1 MPEPSSPAATPMMR
15 QYLKIRRE
23 LPEDIILMY
32 RLGDFYEMFFDDAR
46 RAAPL
51 LGVALTQRA
60 GAPLCGVP
68 YHALDAYLAK
78 LIRAGKKAAVCEQ
91 MEDPKLAKGVVKREI
106 TRIVTPG
113 TVIEETILDAASN
126 NYLAAVCCAR
136 HGMYGLALFDLSTGA
151 FTVESAANSAALRDA
166 LLRSAPSECIA
177 ARGKLAEGET
187 AVILR
192 DASVP
197 TVTPVDDWTFQYDA
211 AKGELLRQFQ
221 VHSLEGY
228 GCEDLPEL
236 VGAAGALLHYVKDEL
251 LRNVSHV
258 RSLTVRSPD
267 DALALDETTCVNLD
281 LVPTR
286 GRPRENTLL
295 GVLDATRTPMGARNL
310 RVWIQCPAGRLGDVN
325 ARLDAVQWFTANRLA
340 LGAFRDALGPVR
352 DLERLIARIGSG
364 QGNGRD
370 LRALAT
376 SLQAVPN
383 VANALS
389 ASDSTLIRDQA
400 ARLNSLPDLAG
411 LLIEAL
417 SDSPPVTIREGGII
431 RDGYSAELDE
441 LRQMSG
447 DGHAWLARFQAEEQE
462 RTGIKTLKVRHN
474 KIFGFYIE
482 ISKGQSHLAPPN
494 YERRQTLVNAERYV
508 TPELKEYEAKIFGAQ
523 ERAQALEYDIFNNLR
538 AKVVA
543 ETAPVQETAAAIAV
557 LDTLGAFA
565 DRALALGYVRPEMHA
580 GDELDIVAGRH
591 PVIEQLPDAERF
603 VPNDT
608 RLDCTRNQIAIIT
621 GPNMAG
627 KSTYIRQVA
636 VIAVMAHA
644 GSFVPAAKARI
655 PVIDRVFTRVG
666 AGDDLARGRSTFMVE
681 MQETANILNNA
692 TAKSLIVLDE
702 IGRGTSTF
710 DGISIAWAVAEH
722 LHNTPSVKAKT
733 LFATHYHE
741 LTDLAL
747 TLTGVRNYSVQVREQ
762 GDSIVFLRTIAPGP
776 ADKSYGIHVA
786 RLAGLPEP
794 VVARAREIMRNL
806 ESDELDAALQ
816 PKLSRR
822 AKKASD
828 SDGLHTQLSL
838 FDNFGV

>member
-1 MPEPSSPAATPMMR
+1 MR
-15 QYLKIRRE
+15 RRE
-23 LPEDIILMY
+23 T
-32 RLGDFYEMFFDDAR
+32 R
-46 RAAPL
+46 RPI

-60 GAPLCGVP
+60 GQPLCGVP
-68 YHALDAYLAK
+68 YHALDTYLAK

-113 TVIEETILDAASN
+113 TVIEETILDASSN
-126 NYLAAVCCAR
+126 NYLAAVCKVQ
-136 HGMYGLALFDLSTGA
+136 HGIYGLSFFDLSTGD
-151 FTVESAANSAALRDA
+151 FTVESVPNGPALRDILRRVAPSECIVGKEQLEDGETGAALRDA
-166 LLRSAPSECIA
+166 
-177 ARGKLAEGET
+177 
-187 AVILR
+187 AVP
-192 DASVP
+192 A
-197 TVTPVDDWTFQYDA
+197 VTPVEDWTFQYDV
-211 AKGELLRQFQ
+211 AKTELLRHFHVQ
-221 VHSLEGY
+221 SLEGY
-228 GCEDLPEL
+228 GCEGFTEL
-236 VGAAGALLHYVKDEL
+236 VGAAGGLLRYVKSDL
-251 LRNVSHV
+251 LRNTSHV
-258 RSLTVRSPD
+258 RSLKVRSAAD
-267 DALALDETTCVNLD
+267 FLALDETTCVNLD

-286 GRPRENTLL
+286 GKPRENTLL
-295 GVLDATRTPMGARNL
+295 GVLDHTCTPMGARCL
-310 RVWIQCPAGRLGDVN
+310 RTWLQRPAGKIDDIN
-325 ARLDAVQWFTANRLA
+325 ARLDAVAWFTKNRLSLTAFRTA
-340 LGAFRDALGPVR
+340 LGAVR
-352 DLERLIARIGSG
+352 DLERLITRIGSG

-376 SLQAVPN
+376 SLQAVP
-383 VANALS
+383 ALS
-389 ASDSTLIRDQA
+389 AELAATTSTLIRAQLE
-400 ARLNSLPDLAG
+400 RLHDLPELVT
-411 LLIEAL
+411 LLLDAIAE
-417 SDSPPVTIREGGII
+417 SPPITVREGGII
-431 RDGYSAELDE
+431 RDGFSKDLDE

-447 DGHAWLARFQAEEQE
+447 DGHAWLAKFQADEQE

-482 ISKGQSHLAPPN
+482 ISKGLAHLAPEN

-508 TPELKEYEAKIFGAQ
+508 TPELKEYESKIFGAQ
-523 ERAQALEYDIFNNLR
+523 DRAQALEYEIFSDLR
-538 AKVVA
+538 NKATD
-543 ETAPVQETAAAIAV
+543 ETAAIQETASAIAV
-557 LDTLGAFA
+557 LDTLASFA
-565 DRALALGYVRPEMHA
+565 DRALTFDYVRPEMHE
-580 GDELDIVAGRH
+580 GDELVIAAGRH

-608 RLDCTRNQIAIIT
+608 RLDCERNQIAIIT

-636 VIAVMAHA
+636 IIAIMAHA
-644 GSFVPAAKARI
+644 GSFVPATTAKI
-655 PVIDRVFTRVG
+655 PVMDRVFTRVG

-722 LHNTPSVKAKT
+722 LHNDPKIKAKT

-762 GDSIVFLRTIAPGP
+762 GDTIVFLRTIAAGP

-786 RLAGLPEP
+786 RLAGMPEP
-794 VVARAREIMRNL
+794 VITRAREIMRNL
-806 ESDELDAALQ
+806 ETDELDAALQ

-822 AKKASD
+822 AKKQRDAD
-828 SDGLHTQLSL
+828 ELHEQLSL
-838 FDNFGV
+838 FGDL

>member
-1 MPEPSSPAATPMMR
+1 MADTVSNETTPMMR

-23 LPEDIILMY
+23 LPEDIILLY
-32 RLGDFYEMFFDDAR
+32 RLGDFYEMFNDDAK

-60 GAPLCGVP
+60 GAPLCGIP
-68 YHALDAYLAK
+68 YHALDTYLAK
-78 LIRAGKKAAVCEQ
+78 LIRAGRKAAVCEQ

-126 NYLAAVCCAR
+126 NFLAAVCRAQ
-136 HGMYGLALFDLSTGA
+136 HGVYGLALFDLSTGA
-151 FTVESAANSAALRDA
+151 FTVESATGPAALRDA
-166 LLRSAPSECIA
+166 LQRTAPSECIA
-177 ARGKLAEGET
+177 GREELARGET
-187 AVILR
+187 AATLR
-192 DASVP
+192 EAAVP
-197 TVTPVDDWTFQYDA
+197 AVTPVDDWTFQYEA

-228 GCEDLPEL
+228 GCEGFPEL
-236 VGAAGALLHYVKDEL
+236 VGAAGALLHYVKEEL
-251 LRNVSHV
+251 LRNVAHV
-258 RSLTVRSPD
+258 RSLTVRSPG

-281 LVPTR
+281 LVPTP

-310 RVWIQCPAGRLGDVN
+310 RAWIQRPAGRLAEID

-340 LGAFRDALGPVR
+340 LGAFREALGSVR
-352 DLERLIARIGSG
+352 DLERLITRIGSG

-370 LRALAT
+370 LRSLAT

-383 VANALS
+383 VANAVAS
-389 ASDSTLIRDQA
+389 SDSQLIRDQA
-400 ARLNSLPDLAG
+400 ARLNPLPELTG
-411 LLIEAL
+411 LLLDAL
-417 SDSPPVTIREGGII
+417 SDSPPITVREGGII
-431 RDGYSAELDE
+431 RDGYSPELDE
-441 LRQMSG
+441 LRQLSG

-482 ISKGQSHLAPPN
+482 ISKGLAHLAPAN
-494 YERRQTLVNAERYV
+494 YERRQTLVGAERYV

-523 ERAQALEYDIFNNLR
+523 ERAQALEYDIFNDLR
-538 AKVVA
+538 AKAVA
-543 ETAPVQETAAAIAV
+543 ETAAIQETAAAIAV

-565 DRALALGYVRPEMHA
+565 DRALALGYVRPAMHE
-580 GDELDIVAGRH
+580 GDELEIVAGRH

-627 KSTYIRQVA
+627 KSTYVRQVA
-636 VIAVMAHA
+636 VICIMAHA
-644 GSFVPAAKARI
+644 GSFVPATTAKI
-655 PVIDRVFTRVG
+655 PVMDRVFTRVG

-786 RLAGLPEP
+786 RLAGMPEP

-822 AKKASD
+822 AKKAHE

-838 FDNFGV
+838 FDDL

>member
-1 MPEPSSPAATPMMR
+1 MPDPISPDTTPMMR

-23 LPEDIILMY
+23 LPEDIILLY
-32 RLGDFYEMFFDDAR
+32 RLGDFYEMFNDDAK
-46 RAAPL
+46 RAAPI

-60 GAPLCGVP
+60 GAPLCGIP
-68 YHALDAYLAK
+68 YHALDTYLAK
-78 LIRAGKKAAVCEQ
+78 LIRAGRKAAVCEQ

-126 NYLAAVCCAR
+126 NFLAAVCRAQ
-136 HGMYGLALFDLSTGA
+136 HGVYGLALFDLSTGA
-151 FTVESAANSAALRDA
+151 FTVESAPGPAALRDA
-166 LLRSAPSECIA
+166 LMRTSPSECIA
-177 ARGKLAEGET
+177 GREELAQGET
-187 AVILR
+187 AAALR
-192 DASVP
+192 EAAVP
-197 TVTPVDDWTFQYDA
+197 AVTPVDDWTFQYDA

-228 GCEDLPEL
+228 GCEGFPEL
-236 VGAAGALLHYVKDEL
+236 VGAAGALLHYVKEEL
-251 LRNVSHV
+251 LRSVAHV
-258 RSLTVRSPD
+258 RSLTVRSAGD
-267 DALALDETTCVNLD
+267 SLALDETTCVNLD
-281 LVPTR
+281 LIPTR

-310 RVWIQCPAGRLGDVN
+310 RAWIQRPAGRLAEIN
-325 ARLDAVQWFTANRLA
+325 ARLDAVQWFTTNRLVLGSFREA
-340 LGAFRDALGPVR
+340 LGSVR
-352 DLERLIARIGSG
+352 DLERLITRIGSG

-383 VANALS
+383 VANALAS
-389 ASDSTLIRDQA
+389 SDSQLVREQS
-400 ARLNSLPDLAG
+400 ARLNPLPDLTG
-411 LLIEAL
+411 LLLDAL
-417 SDSPPVTIREGGII
+417 SDTPPITIREGGII

-441 LRQMSG
+441 LRQLSG

-482 ISKGQSHLAPPN
+482 ISKGLAHLAPAN
-494 YERRQTLVNAERYV
+494 YERRQTLVGAERYV

-523 ERAQALEYDIFNNLR
+523 ERAQALEYDIFNDLR
-538 AKVVA
+538 AKAVA
-543 ETAPVQETAAAIAV
+543 ETAAIQETAAAIAV

-565 DRALALGYVRPEMHA
+565 DRALALGYVRPEMHES
-580 GDELDIVAGRH
+580 DELEIVAGRH

-608 RLDCTRNQIAIIT
+608 RLDCTCNQIAIIT

-636 VIAVMAHA
+636 VICIMAHA
-644 GSFVPAAKARI
+644 GSFVPATSAKI
-655 PVIDRVFTRVG
+655 PVMDRVFTRVG

-786 RLAGLPEP
+786 RLAGMPEP

-822 AKKASD
+822 AKKAHE

-838 FDNFGV
+838 FDDM